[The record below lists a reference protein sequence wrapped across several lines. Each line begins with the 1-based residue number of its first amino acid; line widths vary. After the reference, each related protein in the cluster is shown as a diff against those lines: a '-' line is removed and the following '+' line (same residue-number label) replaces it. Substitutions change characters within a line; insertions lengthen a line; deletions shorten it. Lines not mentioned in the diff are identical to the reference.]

1 MVSAG
6 KITILDVLSLGDYP
20 KCSIALS
27 TGKSHVHRYLL
38 LQTAQLLIC
47 WPCFIW
53 RYSVLVCYPFVL
65 KGKKRRAM
73 LVVAKQV
80 Q

>member
-20 KCSIALS
+20 KYSTALS
-27 TGKSHVHRYLL
+27 TSKSRVHGYLL

-65 KGKKRRAM
+65 KGKKIKAM
-73 LVVAKQV
+73 LIAAKQV